1 MKLIADS
8 GSTKTD
14 WCLVDETGI
23 VKRMTTQGINPIHQ
37 TKEEIREILKSS
49 PDPSQGGE
57 TCPPSPITHHPSP
70 QIFFYGSGVTPLQ
83 REPMCQLLCEAFP
96 EASEVTAESDLLG
109 AARALCQHQEGVA
122 CILGTGANSCL
133 YDGQQIVK
141 NTPAL
146 GYILGDEGSGAV
158 LGIRFLNALYKGA
171 LPDSL
176 RREFET
182 QMGLSMSDVINRV
195 YRQPLANRWLASL
208 STFIHSHVDLPEVSA
223 MVTENFRCFIR
234 RNVLPYGRKDL
245 PLNAVGSIAWHYRD
259 QLQEAAEVEDFTLG
273 TVVQSPMDGLISYHL
288 TPTT

>member
-37 TKEEIREILKSS
+37 TKEEIKEILKAS

-259 QLQEAAEVEDFTLG
+259 QLQEAAETEGFTLG

>member
-37 TKEEIREILKSS
+37 TKEEIREILKAS
-49 PDPSQGGE
+49 PNPSQGGE

-83 REPMCQLLCEAFP
+83 REPMCQLLREAFP
-96 EASEVTAESDLLG
+96 EAMEVMAESDLLG

-176 RREFET
+176 RQEFET

-195 YRQPLANRWLASL
+195 YRQSLANRWLASL
-208 STFIHSHVDLPEVSA
+208 STFIHSHVDMAEVSA

-245 PLNAVGSIAWHYRD
+245 PLNAVGSIAWYYRD
-259 QLQEAAEVEDFTLG
+259 QLAEAAEAEGFTLG
-273 TVVQSPMDGLISYHL
+273 TVVQSPMEGLISYHQS
-288 TPTT
+288 PTI